1 MARIEVAAAVTEDFD
16 RILAH
21 LEEQEAEDSEASI
34 RGIIAAIDV
43 LEHCP
48 SIGRKVKRGTRELAV
63 GRGARGYLVLYRYV
77 AALDAVFVLAV
88 RAQREAGY
96 SRE

>member
-1 MARIEVAAAVTEDFD
+1 MARIEVAPEVTEDFD

-21 LEEQEAEDSEASI
+21 LAEHEGDDPEARI
-34 RGIIAAIDV
+34 QGIAAAIDV

-48 SIGRKVKRGTRELAV
+48 SIGRKVKRGMRELVV
-63 GRGARGYLVLYRYV
+63 GRDARGCLVLYRCV
-77 AALDAVFVLAV
+77 AALDTVFVLAV

-96 SRE
+96 ARE